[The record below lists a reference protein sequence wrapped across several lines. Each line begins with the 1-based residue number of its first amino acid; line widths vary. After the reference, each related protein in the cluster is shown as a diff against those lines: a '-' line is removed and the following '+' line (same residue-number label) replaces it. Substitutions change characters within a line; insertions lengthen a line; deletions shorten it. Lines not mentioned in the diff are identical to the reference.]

1 MEKEAYYW
9 RSGNSAELD
18 FIFEDISGLIPVEV
32 KAADNTQAKSFRQ
45 FCKKYSPQTGFKVSL
60 KNIAENT
67 YENTKM
73 INLPLYLFWNID
85 KYI

>member
-32 KAADNTQAKSFRQ
+32 KAADNTQAKSFKQ
-45 FCKKYSPQTGFKVSL
+45 FCKKYSPQTVL
-60 KNIAENT
+60 
-67 YENTKM
+67 
-73 INLPLYLFWNID
+73 
-85 KYI
+85 